1 LARSQANIGELK
13 DQLVQ
18 KKRDVEKLIHESD
31 DSRDEMRSLQ
41 AKSKQMAS
49 DLEKIK
55 SDQVMELKGPFMK
68 FVNQQPQEYST

>member
-18 KKRDVEKLIHESD
+18 KKRDVEKLMHESD

>member
-1 LARSQANIGELK
+1 
-13 DQLVQ
+13 VQ